1 VSELADERDL
11 GSRAA
16 RRGGSNPP
24 FPIASTVIVS
34 WRGGGLEKTPVVP
47 IDSRAFSCYTL
58 YRLTTNEVLFSAA
71 GAMRSRSTADHT
83 LVRNLNT
90 SLVLEHLRTQ
100 APLSRADIS
109 ARTGL
114 NPSTVSNAVR
124 YLIARHMVREVGPA
138 ISHGGRPGRL
148 LDLSPEGGCVVGA
161 EIGVDFV
168 NVVLTNFRAER
179 LWQWRDNASYQTHP
193 TILSRRAADLV
204 EEALHVGLGHG
215 LRPLGI
221 GLGVPGLVDVA
232 RGELVMSPNLGLT
245 NVPFR
250 DLWTERFQLPVFV
263 DNEANTAAWGEYFFG
278 GANAARSLV
287 FLSTGIGLG
296 GGIILN
302 GELFHGHNG
311 FAGEVG
317 HITMVAHGGELC
329 GCGKRGCWETLVTPR
344 AIIKH
349 VKREI
354 EASPPGGLATQ
365 LTSGLGKAG
374 VDAVVE
380 AACQGDGV
388 CAGVLERVAF
398 WLGMGIGN
406 LVNTFNPER
415 VVLGGA
421 LATLG
426 AYLLPAIVRTAREHM
441 LPPLRDT
448 QVVMSTH
455 GADAAVMGA
464 VAMVLADVLHAPVQ

>member
-1 VSELADERDL
+1 
-11 GSRAA
+11 
-16 RRGGSNPP
+16 
-24 FPIASTVIVS
+24 
-34 WRGGGLEKTPVVP
+34 
-47 IDSRAFSCYTL
+47 
-58 YRLTTNEVLFSAA
+58 
-71 GAMRSRSTADHT
+71 MRSRSTADHT

-138 ISHGGRPGRL
+138 TSHGGRPGRL
-148 LDLSPEGGCVVGA
+148 LELSPEGGCVVGA
-161 EIGVDFV
+161 EIGVGFV
-168 NVVLTNFRAER
+168 NVVVTNFRAER
-179 LWQWRDNASYQTHP
+179 LWQRRVHVSDQPQHAD
-193 TILSRRAADLV
+193 LSRRAADLV
-204 EEALHVGLGHG
+204 DEALQIGLSQG
-215 LRPLGI
+215 LQPLGV

-232 RGELVMSPNLGLT
+232 HGELVMSPNLGLA

-250 DLWTERFQLPVFV
+250 DLWTARFRRPVFV
-263 DNEANTAAWGEYFFG
+263 DNEANAAAWGEYFFG

-296 GGIILN
+296 CGIILN

-317 HITMVAHGGELC
+317 HITMVAHGGALC

-344 AIIKH
+344 AIIQQ
-349 VKREI
+349 VKQRIEREVT
-354 EASPPGGLATQ
+354 ASTAAQIVTFLEE
-365 LTSGLGKAG
+365 AG
-374 VDAVVE
+374 VDGVIETAR
-380 AACQGDGV
+380 QGDTV
-388 CAGVLERVAF
+388 CAAVLERVAF
-398 WLGMGIGN
+398 WLGLGIAN

-426 AYLLPAIVRTAREHM
+426 AYLLPAIVRAAREHM